1 MAVCSLYVGPAITIT
16 MAPVRFE
23 GEGVRGRAGSRVG
36 ACEGKVAA
44 LGAGGSVSLYRVAET
59 DW

>member
-1 MAVCSLYVGPAITIT
+1 MAVCSLYVGSAITIT

-23 GEGVRGRAGSRVG
+23 GGGKGEGSRVG

-44 LGAGGSVSLYRVAET
+44 LGAGGSVSLYRVTET
-59 DW
+59 D